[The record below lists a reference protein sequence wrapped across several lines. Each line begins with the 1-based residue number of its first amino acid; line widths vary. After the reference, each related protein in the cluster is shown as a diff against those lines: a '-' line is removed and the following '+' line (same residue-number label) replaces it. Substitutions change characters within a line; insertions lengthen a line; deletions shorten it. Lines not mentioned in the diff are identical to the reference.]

1 MAAFQTAESP
11 VETLMKIAIG
21 SDEQTA
27 VTDAV
32 VESVRK
38 RGHEVV
44 VFGPLDGN
52 EDLWPS
58 VARHVAEAVATGAVD
73 EGILFCWTGTGVSIA
88 ANKVPGIRAALCD
101 DAETA
106 RGARLWNAA
115 NVLCLSLRRTSE
127 VMAREI
133 LDTWF
138 GTHYEANDLDN
149 ACLAQVDAIE
159 EAYSL

>member
-1 MAAFQTAESP
+1 
-11 VETLMKIAIG
+11 MKIAIG
-21 SDEQTA
+21 SDEKTHVTTA
-27 VTDAV
+27 VID
-32 VESVRK
+32 SVRK

-44 VFGPLDGN
+44 LYGPLAG
-52 EDLWPS
+52 EEALWPD
-58 VARHVAEAVATGAVD
+58 VARAVAEAVATSAAD

-88 ANKVPGIRAALCD
+88 ANKVPGVRAALCD

-127 VMAREI
+127 VVAREI
-133 LDTWF
+133 LDLWF
-138 GTHYEANDLDN
+138 GTRYEPNEVDN
-149 ACLAQVDAIE
+149 SCLAQLDAIE